1 MSKIVSHKIMQ
12 VGEHK
17 VVSIHFESGMRKTYW
32 LINDSF
38 SPKPSKAVADYLKS
52 LMVNIEK

>member
-1 MSKIVSHKIMQ
+1 MSKIVSHKIAQ

-17 VVSIHFESGMRKTYW
+17 VVRIHFESGKSKTYW

-38 SPKPSKAVADYLKS
+38 SPKPSKAVSEYLKS
-52 LMVNIEK
+52 LMVSIEK